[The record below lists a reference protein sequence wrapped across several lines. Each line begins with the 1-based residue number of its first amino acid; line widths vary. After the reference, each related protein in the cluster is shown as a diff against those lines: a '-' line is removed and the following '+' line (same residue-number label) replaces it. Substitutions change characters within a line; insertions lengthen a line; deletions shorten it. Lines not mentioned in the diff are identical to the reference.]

1 MEVRGHIEV
10 FVCLFGWVFLA
21 RLLTDG
27 TRDSPSG
34 LSWRVSEFWRSA
46 CLHAYSSGVTESVGA
61 MSIGAHFYPCYVVG
75 DPGP

>member
-1 MEVRGHIEV
+1 MEVRGHIE
-10 FVCLFGWVFLA
+10 FFCFFEGFFLA

-27 TRDSPSG
+27 TRDSSFG

-61 MSIGAHFYPCYVVG
+61 MNVDAHFSLCCVVG
-75 DPGP
+75 DPGR